1 MSPTRDDIHVT
12 TEAREPGR
20 APDGREHSE
29 HLRELADAHDARRLE
44 AYVEQLSPGDAARAM
59 SRLSADERD
68 EVLTT
73 LSPQDAAALLENL
86 PDAQA
91 ADLLEHLPPEQAAAI
106 VDRMRSDEQVDLL
119 EEVEPERAE
128 AILDRM
134 EPAEA
139 ADVRR
144 LRQYRPESAGGL
156 MITEY
161 LAFRED
167 ATVGEVIDELGRR
180 RELADVAVQYL
191 YVVDAHDRLVGV
203 LRLRDLLFSPRDWPI
218 AQIMIRNP
226 LSVPAEA
233 DLDALRQFFEQHD
246 FVGAPVVDEAGRLVG
261 VVLRE
266 AVEQALAERADADS
280 LKRQGIVTGEELRT
294 MPLTERA
301 RRRLS
306 WLSINIV
313 LNLIS
318 ASVIAMYQDTLSAV
332 IALAVFL
339 PIISDMSGC
348 SGNQAVAVSLRELSL
363 GLIQPRDFW
372 RVVWHEVRVGL
383 INGVVLGILIALV
396 AWLWKGNPWL
406 GLVVGMALAVNTV
419 VAVLIG
425 GTIPLILRALKKD
438 PALASGPILTTVT
451 DMCGFF
457 LVLGLASLMLPYL
470 KQA

>member
-1 MSPTRDDIHVT
+1 MSTPA
-12 TEAREPGR
+12 TE
-20 APDGREHSE
+20 PDKHAEQGEHSDR
-29 HLRELADAHDARRLE
+29 LRALAEAHDAAGLE
-44 AYVEQLSPGDAARAM
+44 QYVEQLSPGDAARAM
-59 SRLSADERD
+59 SRLTADERD

-73 LSPQDAAALLENL
+73 LRPQDAAELLENL
-86 PDAQA
+86 PEAQA

-106 VDRMRSDEQVDLL
+106 VDQMRSDDQVDLL
-119 EEVEPERAE
+119 EEVQPEQAE
-128 AILDRM
+128 AILARM
-134 EPAEA
+134 APEEA

-144 LRQYRPESAGGL
+144 LRQYPPDSAGGL

-167 ATVGEVIDELGRR
+167 TTVGEVIEELGRR
-180 RELADVAVQYL
+180 RELADVEVQYL
-191 YVVDAHDRLVGV
+191 YVVDARDRLVGV

-233 DLDALRQFFEQHD
+233 ELDALREFFEQHD
-246 FVGAPVVDEAGRLVG
+246 FLGVPVVDAEGRLIG
-261 VVLRE
+261 VVLRD

-294 MPLTERA
+294 MPLFERA
-301 RRRLS
+301 RRRLG
-306 WLSINIV
+306 WLSVNIV
-313 LNLIS
+313 LNVVA
-318 ASVIAMYQDTLSAV
+318 ASVITFFQDTLSAV

-363 GLIQPRDFW
+363 GLTQPRDFW
-372 RVVWHEVRVGL
+372 RVVWHELRVGL
-383 INGVVLGILIALV
+383 INGVVLGWLIAAV

-406 GLVVGMALAVNTV
+406 GLVVGAALAVNTL

-425 GTIPLILRALKKD
+425 GTVPLVLRALRKD
-438 PALASGPILTTVT
+438 PALASGPILTTIT
-451 DMCGFF
+451 DICGFF
-457 LVLGLASLMLPYL
+457 LVLGLASVMLPYL
-470 KQA
+470 TQA

>member
-1 MSPTRDDIHVT
+1 MTTPT
-12 TEAREPGR
+12 TEPDEVREPT
-20 APDGREHSE
+20 EHSDR
-29 HLRELADAHDARRLE
+29 LRALAEAHDSAGLE
-44 AYVEQLSPGDAARAM
+44 AYVEGLSPGDAARAM
-59 SRLSADERD
+59 SRLTAEQRD

-73 LSPQDAAALLENL
+73 LSPRDAADLLENL

-91 ADLLEHLPPEQAAAI
+91 ADLLEHLPPAQAAAI
-106 VDRMRSDEQVDLL
+106 VDQMRSDEQVDLL
-119 EEVEPERAE
+119 DEVERERAE
-128 AILDRM
+128 AILARM
-134 EPAEA
+134 TPEEA

-144 LRQYRPESAGGL
+144 LRQYPPDSAGGL

-167 ATVGEVIDELGRR
+167 ATAGEVIDELGRR
-180 RELADVAVQYL
+180 RELADVEVQYL
-191 YVVDAHDRLVGV
+191 YVIDARDRLVGV

-218 AQIMIRNP
+218 ARIMIRDP
-226 LSVPAEA
+226 LSVPVET
-233 DLDALRQFFEQHD
+233 DLDALREFFEQHD
-246 FVGAPVVDEAGRLVG
+246 FVGVPVVDADGRLVG
-261 VVLRE
+261 VVHRE

-294 MPLTERA
+294 MPVFERA
-301 RRRLS
+301 RRRLA
-306 WLSINIV
+306 WLSVNIV
-313 LNLIS
+313 LNVIA
-318 ASVIAMYQDTLSAV
+318 ASVIAFYQDTLSAV

-363 GLIQPRDFW
+363 GLIRPRDFW
-372 RVVWHEVRVGL
+372 HVVWHEVRVGL
-383 INGVVLGILIALV
+383 LNGLALGALIALV
-396 AWLWKGNPWL
+396 AWLWKGNAWL
-406 GLVVGMALAVNTV
+406 GFVVGAALAVNTV

-470 KQA
+470 QQA